1 MKYNVYR
8 KSDITNE
15 CRLIAEFQP
24 GASDD
29 SCNFG
34 GVKFWSKENGFLKGQ
49 FKIGEYWIISECEQK
64 MLDEEA
70 ANRQDDY
77 DDYIPHQS
85 YYACNLE

>member
-49 FKIGEYWIISECEQK
+49 FKICEYWIISECEQK
-64 MLDEEA
+64 MLEEIAQLNGDDEE
-70 ANRQDDY
+70 
-77 DDYIPHQS
+77 
-85 YYACNLE
+85 

>member
-15 CRLIAEFQP
+15 YRLIAEFQP
-24 GASDD
+24 GASDEC
-29 SCNFG
+29 CNFG

-49 FKIGEYWIISECEQK
+49 FKIGNYWVISECEQT
-64 MLDEEA
+64 MLDEMAEQ
-70 ANRQDDY
+70 NDDGD